1 MAASAFQV
9 WRWTAVGFT
18 VCTSSTTRPEGSG
31 YLTMVETVQL
41 GHSAMDR
48 HAWAEAID
56 AFVAADRDGDL
67 APGDLEL
74 LGTAAWWAGEPDDAA
89 EALERAFAGYVDEG
103 QSGPA
108 ARVAMALGYQSF
120 RRLAVPIAAGWL
132 ARAEHLLESEPDAPA
147 HARLAVF
154 HSLMALMGNRVTEG
168 IELADRAMELAQKHH
183 DPDSN
188 FMAMSF
194 KGMGLVFS
202 GDWQAGLAL
211 IDEAA
216 TAASSGRLDLRVASD
231 IYCNTIA
238 ACRNIG
244 DFKRAGQWADEGERW
259 MRRQSV
265 GGYPGICR
273 VHQAELK
280 MLRGL
285 WSEAE
290 QEARQACQ
298 ELERFGL
305 LDAVGYAHNA
315 VGEVRLRIGDLD
327 GAAEAFDRAYEYG
340 HDAQPGMALLQLAR
354 GETDEAARSIGRALA
369 ATTGMD
375 GAADRATRGRLLPAQ
390 IDIALAAGD
399 LETAGPAVAELES
412 IATDFQRP
420 VFEAGALTA
429 RGELLLGEDRASEAS
444 PLLSRSWRLWQESN
458 LPYESARARL
468 HYAEALAAEGDKAA
482 ARRDLKAAR
491 AVFER
496 LGAKL
501 DLARIDALLGEEPA
515 SSTRATQRTTKTF
528 MFTDI
533 VTSTDL
539 VGLIG
544 DDAWGELLKWHDR
557 ELRSAFANHRGEEVN
572 STGDGFFVAFERA
585 VDGLECGVDIQRRLA
600 RHRREQGFAPTVRIG
615 LHTTEASRHGRDYQG
630 RGVHI
635 AARIGAAATTEEILV
650 SSAALGAMDSVRFGL
665 SEPRQL
671 TLKGV
676 DEPVEVRSV
685 NWR

>member
-1 MAASAFQV
+1 
-9 WRWTAVGFT
+9 
-18 VCTSSTTRPEGSG
+18 
-31 YLTMVETVQL
+31 MVETVQL
-41 GHSAMDR
+41 GRDAMDR

-56 AFVAADRDGDL
+56 VFKAADRDGGL
-67 APGDLEL
+67 EPRDLEL
-74 LGTAAWWAGEPDDAA
+74 LGTAAWWAGQPDDAT
-89 EALERAFAGYVDEG
+89 EALERAFAAYADAS
-103 QSGPA
+103 QSGDA
-108 ARVAMALGYQSF
+108 ARVALALAYQAF
-120 RRLAVPIAAGWL
+120 RRQMGSIGGGWL
-132 ARAEHLLESEPDAPA
+132 ARAEHLLESEPDSPL
-147 HARLAVF
+147 HARIAFFYSFAALA
-154 HSLMALMGNRVTEG
+154 ANRLKES
-168 IELADRAMELAQKHH
+168 IALADRAMELARKHN

-188 FMAMSF
+188 FLAMSL

-231 IYCNTIA
+231 IYCTTIA
-238 ACRNIG
+238 ACRDAG
-244 DFKRAGQWADEGERW
+244 DLKRAGQWADEGERW

-273 VHQAELK
+273 VHRAELK
-280 MLRGL
+280 MLRGR

-290 QEARQACQ
+290 QEARQACE

-305 LDAVGYAHNA
+305 LDAVGYAHYA
-315 VGEVRLRIGDLD
+315 VGEIRLRIGDLD
-327 GAAEAFDRAYEYG
+327 GAAEALERAYEYG

-354 GETDEAARSIGRALA
+354 GESDEAARSIGRALA
-369 ATTGMD
+369 AAA
-375 GAADRATRGRLLPAQ
+375 GAEGPARRTARARLLPAQ
-390 IDIALAAGD
+390 IEIALAAGD
-399 LETAGPAVAELES
+399 LETAGHAVDELES

-444 PLLSRSWRLWQESN
+444 PLLGRSWRLWQETD

-468 HYAEALAAEGDKAA
+468 HYAEAVAAEGDQDA
-482 ARRDLKAAR
+482 ARRDLR
-491 AVFER
+491 AVRGVFER
-496 LGAKL
+496 LGARR
-501 DLARIDALLGEEPA
+501 DLERVDALLGEDTA
-515 SSTRATQRTTKTF
+515 STARAPKRMTRTF

-544 DDAWGELLKWHDR
+544 DEAWGELLQWHDR

-572 STGDGFFVAFERA
+572 RTGDGFFVAFERGI
-585 VDGLECGVDIQRRLA
+585 DGLECGVDIQRRLA
-600 RHRREQGFAPTVRIG
+600 RHRREHGFAPTVRIG
-615 LHTTEASRHGRDYQG
+615 LHIAEATRQAGDYQG
-630 RGVHI
+630 RGVHV
-635 AARIGAAATTEEILV
+635 AARIGAAAVGEEILV
-650 SSAALGAMDSVRFGL
+650 SDSALSAMSSIRFGL

-671 TLKGV
+671 SLKGV
-676 DEPVEVRSV
+676 VEPVEVRSV